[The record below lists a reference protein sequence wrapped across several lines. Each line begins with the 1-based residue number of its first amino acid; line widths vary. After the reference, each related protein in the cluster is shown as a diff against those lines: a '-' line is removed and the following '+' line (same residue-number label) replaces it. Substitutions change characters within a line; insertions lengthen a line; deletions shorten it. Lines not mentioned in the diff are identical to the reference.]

1 MASIFDK
8 FFKGKASAA
17 PLPAATEP
25 PAASPARY
33 EALFAQASAEVAA
46 CNFQRAIQFYDQAI
60 VADPARAEAYYKRAN
75 ALKDLGQFDA
85 AIAGYRQAVEH
96 KSDYA
101 HAYCNLAFVEHR
113 LGRLDNALANYDRAI
128 ALDPTDAF
136 AHYNRA
142 LLMQDCC
149 RWEEALAS
157 YDRAIAANP
166 RFADAQ
172 YNRAVNLLYQ
182 GDFERGWRS
191 YEWRWKNA
199 ERLGIGEVRNFRQ
212 PLWLGQEAVQ
222 GKRVLLHSEQG
233 LGDTIQFCR
242 YASRVAALGA
252 TVTLEVPAPLLNV
265 LGAVEGVSQ
274 IIAKGEHLPPFDY
287 HCPLMSLPLAFKTT
301 VATIPAPAKYL
312 HSDPARVAQWQTLL
326 GERTRARIGLVWS
339 GNPKNIIDQR
349 RSIPLAQWVAHLPIE
364 YQYFQLQTQ
373 VREAD
378 MQALDSGESIFS
390 FEDDLL
396 DFANTAA
403 LCECMDLVLSV
414 DTSLAHLSGA
424 LGVRTWVLLACAA
437 DWRWLRDRD
446 DSPWYPSV
454 MLYRQTTVGDW
465 DAVFARVAAD
475 LHREF
480 QTA

>member
-17 PLPAATEP
+17 PLPAAEP

-33 EALFAQASAEVAA
+33 DALFAQASAEATA
-46 CNFQRAIQFYDQAI
+46 RNFQRAIQFYDQAI
-60 VADPARAEAYYKRAN
+60 AADPSRAETYYKRAN

-85 AIAGYRQAVEH
+85 AIRGYRQALEH
-96 KSDYA
+96 RPDYA
-101 HAYCNLAFVEHR
+101 HAYCNLGFVEHR
-113 LGRLDNALANYDRAI
+113 LGQLDAALASYDRAI
-128 ALDPTDAF
+128 ALEPGDAF
-136 AHYNRA
+136 GHYNRA

-149 RWEEALAS
+149 RWDESLAS
-157 YDRAIAANP
+157 YDRAVGANP
-166 RFADAQ
+166 QFADAQ
-172 YNRAVNLLYQ
+172 YNRALNQLFV
-182 GDFERGWRS
+182 GDFEAGWRNF
-191 YEWRWKNA
+191 EWRWKNA
-199 ERLGIGEVRNFRQ
+199 QRLNIGQERDFKQ
-212 PLWLGQEAVQ
+212 PLWLGQEVVQ

-252 TVTLEVPAPLLNV
+252 TVTLEVPAPLLDV

-274 IIAKGEHLPPFDY
+274 TLARGDALPPFDY

-301 VATIPAPAKYL
+301 LDTIPAPPKYL
-312 HSDPARVAQWQTLL
+312 HSEPTKVAEWRALL

-349 RSIPLAQWVAHLPIE
+349 RSIPLAQWVTHLPSE

-378 MQALDSGESIFS
+378 MQALDSSESIFS

-403 LCECMDLVLSV
+403 LCDCMDLVLSV

-424 LGVRTWVLLACAA
+424 LGVRTWVLLARAA

-454 MLYRQTTVGDW
+454 KLYRQTTVGDW